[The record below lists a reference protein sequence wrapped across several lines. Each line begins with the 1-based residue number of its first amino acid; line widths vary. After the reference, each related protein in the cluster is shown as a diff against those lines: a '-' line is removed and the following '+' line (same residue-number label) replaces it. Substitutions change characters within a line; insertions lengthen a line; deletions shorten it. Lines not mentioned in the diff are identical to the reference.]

1 LCNFAFKYL
10 NDSSVAEDAVQ
21 DVFVK
26 IWVKR
31 EGVDLS
37 KNIKS
42 FLFQSVKN
50 RAIEVIRKNKL
61 DTNYRSDN
69 LRKLE
74 GITDMDDEADR
85 FLMME
90 RIYASIRQLPPKCQK
105 VFTLSKVNGLTY
117 NEIAEELE
125 ISVKTVENQIGRS
138 LRILR
143 EKLSI

>member
-1 LCNFAFKYL
+1 M
-10 NDSSVAEDAVQ
+10 
-21 DVFVK
+21 
-26 IWVKR
+26 KR
-31 EGVDLS
+31 EEIEMD
-37 KNIKS
+37 KNPKS

-50 RAIEVIRKNKL
+50 RAIEIIRKNKL
-61 DTNYRSDN
+61 DSTYRSDN

-74 GITDMDDEADR
+74 GITDIDDEADR
-85 FLMME
+85 YLMME

>member
-1 LCNFAFKYL
+1 M
-10 NDSSVAEDAVQ
+10 
-21 DVFVK
+21 
-26 IWVKR
+26 KR
-31 EGVDLS
+31 DDIDLT
-37 KNIKS
+37 KNVKS

-61 DTNYRSDN
+61 DTSYRSEN

-74 GITDMDDEADR
+74 EIVDIDDEADR
-85 FLMME
+85 YVMME
-90 RIYASIRQLPPKCQK
+90 RIYTSIRQLPPKCQK

-117 NEIAEELE
+117 NEIAAELE

>member
-1 LCNFAFKYL
+1 MRYL
-10 NDSSVAEDAVQ
+10 NNAAVAEDTVQ

-26 IWVKR
+26 IWMKR
-31 EGVDLS
+31 GEIDMD
-37 KNIKS
+37 KNPKS

-50 RAIEVIRKNKL
+50 RAIEIIRKDKL
-61 DTNYRSDN
+61 DSTYRAEN

-74 GITDMDDEADR
+74 EIDDINYEAER
-85 FLMME
+85 YVMME

-117 NEIAEELE
+117 SEIAEELE

-143 EKLSI
+143 EKLK

>member
-1 LCNFAFKYL
+1 MRYL
-10 NDSSVAEDAVQ
+10 NNAAVAEDTVQ

-26 IWVKR
+26 IWMKR
-31 EGVDLS
+31 GEIDMD
-37 KNIKS
+37 KNPKS

-50 RAIEVIRKNKL
+50 RAIEIIRKDKL
-61 DTNYRSDN
+61 DSTYRAKN

-74 GITDMDDEADR
+74 EIDDINYEAER
-85 FLMME
+85 YVMME

-117 NEIAEELE
+117 SEIAEELE

>member
-1 LCNFAFKYL
+1 MCNFAFKYL